1 MKKHREKRREALAAD
16 GALTEAEKR
25 SKEKKKE
32 KKRQEKK
39 ELWASFKNVDQLKRE
54 NIELKQ
60 EV

>member
-1 MKKHREKRREALAAD
+1 M
-16 GALTEAEKR
+16 
-25 SKEKKKE
+25 KE

-60 EV
+60 EVYDLKTEITELKKA